1 MNRITKW
8 AASAVALLLGV
19 ALVATPATAQTT
31 ASVDATATVIGGV
44 QALTATGQ
52 QDLDFGTVTA
62 GAGAVT
68 PGESSW
74 GRFLVTGEPSTNIL
88 VEFTT
93 LPTELADGFVDNVHD
108 VVSLGDMV
116 KVKVMMVDDQGRIKL
131 SIKRADPNFEEKKRG
146 EVPMTN
152 SRPTSRLGTTRW
164 KSAKSMP
171 NARQPP
177 TAP

>member
-31 ASVDATATVIGGV
+31 ASVDATATVIGGIE
-44 QALTATGQ
+44 ALTAIGQ
-52 QDLDFGTVTA
+52 QNLDFGTVTA

-74 GRFLVTGEPSTNIL
+74 GRFYVTGEPTTNIL

-93 LPTELADGFVDNVHD
+93 LPTELTDGFGNSIGITFATDDGIFWGDTYTPGGFTTFNPTVSQNLALGAGAPGEMYLGVRGSVDPPLTSVN
-108 VVSLGDMV
+108 GDYSGV
-116 KVKVMMVDDQGRIKL
+116 IVLTV
-131 SIKRADPNFEEKKRG
+131 AYP
-146 EVPMTN
+146 
-152 SRPTSRLGTTRW
+152 
-164 KSAKSMP
+164 
-171 NARQPP
+171 
-177 TAP
+177 